1 MRKNKI
7 PIGKVQEAFNAA
19 IKRRD
24 GRCMI
29 KDCEPCGGGL
39 ECSHFYTMGRTP
51 SLRFYPPNAYAQ
63 CQRHH
68 WKHHHSLEWAKAWNK
83 FSFYAKWMDENHWAE
98 CADMEALRHC
108 YINYDD
114 ELKAEI
120 IRLCNAD
127 RLDELK
133 ELIEE
138 NCKEGL

>member
-7 PIGKVQEAFNAA
+7 PTKKVQEAFSNA

-24 GRCMI
+24 CRCMVR
-29 KDCEPCGGGL
+29 DYEPCFGAL
-39 ECSHFYTMGRTP
+39 ECSHFYTQGSSP
-51 SLRFYPPNAYAQ
+51 SLMFYPPNAYAQ

-68 WKHHHSLEWAKAWNK
+68 WNHHNK
-83 FSFYAKWMDENHWAE
+83 LGSFYFEWMRENHIKELTSMSWKKN
-98 CADMEALRHC
+98 C
-108 YINYDD
+108 YIKYTD

-127 RLDELK
+127 KLDELK

-138 NCKEGL
+138 NLNA